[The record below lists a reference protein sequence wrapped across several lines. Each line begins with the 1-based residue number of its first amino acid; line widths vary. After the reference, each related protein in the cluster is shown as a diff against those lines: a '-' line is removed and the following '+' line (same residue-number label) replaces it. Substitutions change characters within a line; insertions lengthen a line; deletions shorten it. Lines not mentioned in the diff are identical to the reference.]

1 MEKFL
6 VISEVSKKQG
16 YIFKTNKLKEN
27 IGASTIIEY
36 ITEGLPKEK
45 LAEVLGKDIAKI
57 KDENVVN
64 AGGGN
69 SLFIMDNEDDAK
81 EFITRTTRTV
91 LEYFPGVE
99 FFMAYESFDYNN
111 DSIIDAID
119 KIYKKL
125 NDKKSARASVFR
137 KKSYGIEQNCVTTG
151 LPAYKRY
158 DGSFLSKE
166 SCIKRDWSDEK
177 KIEEFFEKKNWKRY
191 KEKKYDENTISKVI
205 NKFENEGYRFTKEI
219 EDLITKKDENSY
231 VAIISLDGN
240 KMGEKIEHMR
250 NEARKREDKNN
261 MAESNKNYIEN
272 LYKFSNN
279 IKKYYEKAFIDMLS
293 VISSNY
299 DKKQNIEE
307 KLKLKEK
314 NKGQDKKLM
323 PVRPIILAG
332 DDVCFICNAKIALE
346 CVNLFIKS
354 LNQQDNNIE
363 GKQLNACAGICMLK
377 SSYPF
382 DKGYEIAE
390 NLCKNGKAKIVDS
403 NDASLV
409 DFHIC
414 QGEIS
419 TSLNEIRS
427 RAHINK
433 DVELNIKPFYINITE
448 AIEDEKKSG
457 KYERIITKR
466 DTFNTYENFKNE
478 FKRVEEKTK
487 DCKGKIRKLRDV
499 FPQGIEKTRLFMNKN
514 MITEDFSKGFGLPAD
529 AIKYGFYQIDGKN
542 TCLYFDI
549 IELQDMF
556 INLDY

>member
-1 MEKFL
+1 MDKFL

-45 LAEVLGKDIAKI
+45 LAEVLGKDTKKI

-69 SLFIMDNEDDAK
+69 SLFIVDKEGDAK
-81 EFITRTTRTV
+81 EFISRTTRTV
-91 LEYFPGVE
+91 LKDFPGVE
-99 FFMAYESFDYNN
+99 FFMAYQKFDYDK

-158 DGSFLSKE
+158 DDVFLSRE
-166 SCIKRDWSDEK
+166 SYVKREWSKDEK
-177 KIEEFFEKKNWKRY
+177 QESIK
-191 KEKKYDENTISKVI
+191 NTISEVI
-205 NKFENEGYRFTKEI
+205 EVFRKKGYDFTKEL
-219 EDLITKKDENSY
+219 EELITEKDNNSY
-231 VAIISLDGN
+231 VAIVSLDGN
-240 KMGEKIEHMR
+240 KMGQKIQHMKD
-250 NEARKREDKNN
+250 EARKKEDKNN
-261 MAESNKNYIEN
+261 MAESNKKYIEK
-272 LYKFSNN
+272 LTAFSNN
-279 IKKYYEKAFIDMLS
+279 IKEYYKTAFIDMLN
-293 VISSNY
+293 VIDKNY
-299 DKKQNIEE
+299 DKVSES
-307 KLKLKEK
+307 LKLKD
-314 NKGQDKKLM
+314 NIM

-354 LNQQDNNIE
+354 LNQRKNDVE
-363 GKQLNACAGICMLK
+363 GEQLNACAGICMLR

-419 TSLNEIRS
+419 TSLSEIRN

-433 DVELNIKPFYINITE
+433 EIELNIKPFYINITE
-448 AIEDEKKSG
+448 VENNSQQSSDETRK
-457 KYERIITKR
+457 RVITEK
-466 DTFNTYENFKNE
+466 DTFNTYENFKAE
-478 FKRVEEKTK
+478 FKRIEQKTK

-499 FPQGIEKTRLFMNKN
+499 FPQGEEKTRLFMNKN
-514 MITEDFSKGFGLPAD
+514 MIADEFNHGFKLPKG
-529 AIKYGFYQIDGKN
+529 KVNYGFYEVDGKK

-556 INLDY
+556 INLDSDIEG

>member
-219 EDLITKKDENSY
+219 EDLITEKGENSY

-250 NEARKREDKNN
+250 NKARKRENKNN
-261 MAESNKNYIEN
+261 MAESNKNYIKN

-293 VISSNY
+293 VIGENY
-299 DKKQNIEE
+299 SEKQNIEK

-332 DDVCFICNAKIALE
+332 DDVCFI
-346 CVNLFIKS
+346 
-354 LNQQDNNIE
+354 
-363 GKQLNACAGICMLK
+363 
-377 SSYPF
+377 
-382 DKGYEIAE
+382 
-390 NLCKNGKAKIVDS
+390 
-403 NDASLV
+403 
-409 DFHIC
+409 
-414 QGEIS
+414 
-419 TSLNEIRS
+419 
-427 RAHINK
+427 
-433 DVELNIKPFYINITE
+433 
-448 AIEDEKKSG
+448 
-457 KYERIITKR
+457 
-466 DTFNTYENFKNE
+466 
-478 FKRVEEKTK
+478 
-487 DCKGKIRKLRDV
+487 
-499 FPQGIEKTRLFMNKN
+499 
-514 MITEDFSKGFGLPAD
+514 
-529 AIKYGFYQIDGKN
+529 
-542 TCLYFDI
+542 
-549 IELQDMF
+549 
-556 INLDY
+556 

>member
-219 EDLITKKDENSY
+219 EDLITEKDENSY

-363 GKQLNACAGICMLK
+363 GKQLNVCAGICMLK

>member
-219 EDLITKKDENSY
+219 EDLITEKDENSY

-466 DTFNTYENFKNE
+466 DTFNTYKNFKNE

>member
-219 EDLITKKDENSY
+219 EDLITEKDENSY

-487 DCKGKIRKLRDV
+487 DCKGKIIKLRDV

>member
-219 EDLITKKDENSY
+219 EDLITEKDENSY

-457 KYERIITKR
+457 KYERIITQR
-466 DTFNTYENFKNE
+466 DKFNTYENFKNE

>member
-219 EDLITKKDENSY
+219 EDLITEKDENSY

-457 KYERIITKR
+457 KYERITKR

>member
-219 EDLITKKDENSY
+219 EDLITEKDENSY

-549 IELQDMF
+549 IELQDLF